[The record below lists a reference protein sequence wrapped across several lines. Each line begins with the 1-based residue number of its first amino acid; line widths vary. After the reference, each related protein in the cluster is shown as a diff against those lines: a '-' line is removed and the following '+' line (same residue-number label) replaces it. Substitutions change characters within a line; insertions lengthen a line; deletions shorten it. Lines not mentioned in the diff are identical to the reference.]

1 MSTPHRDSGGT
12 SGLPAPD
19 YFSLPLQRSDLT
31 DVSGL
36 LDLADTELAL
46 QLRAFLNEQPM
57 IDTSSH
63 FAANAIAIFQGSEG
77 TYTTAPTDREN
88 HDQNDVSRTVLNQ
101 GIPSGQTSPVRTMTF
116 QEIAAPPVPHDA
128 KPRMTLPATRT
139 QRPLDVRLARNEPSH
154 CGFVDDRVMIHQLI
168 HAGIIPDPAPHYLW
182 DEVDPLIAWYK
193 EELISR
199 LNVLLDGENRLR
211 HRAKT
216 LIRHMSTVR
225 GEGRQHV
232 YLVKWCRTGGARTY
246 RRKINFYMYDDWIAR
261 LGRFDFEE
269 DVQIIDLMDLI
280 SEVYHRL
287 FVSWT
292 AYPVPALRAPANT
305 TSAVQSVPKPM
316 NVQPA
321 TQTYTSRATQHLQPT
336 QLAMSASTH
345 NSFEVYRDQ
354 PWRDSTQWSGPSSP
368 SELQDSKKM
377 PISSQQVDHA
387 YKTFRDE
394 PRPTSSQEKHRTNL
408 MALQGKTNLPPEEGE
423 GPSVAVCHDG
433 GSSVGSI
440 VATILSTS
448 KRKIEDIEE
457 SGHGT
462 KLQRSHSPEPEH
474 QIHMMTDDARA
485 QLLPLSSSTTFFAAS
500 LQVEQALIAKLK
512 QEIVPHTEELS
523 EGDMYNA
530 ELSPHG
536 HKVALNS
543 WLDGALGTN
552 ITKPTLFR
560 KLEYPAANDF
570 SQLAR
575 CIRFARSLS
584 EQTTNWRV
592 HPVHIQ
598 EMYKL
603 TNVYGIELLRAR
615 SAMTYP
621 LECTSYSL
629 E

>member
-12 SGLPAPD
+12 SGVPASD

-46 QLRAFLNEQPM
+46 QLRAFLNEQPV

-77 TYTTAPTDREN
+77 TYATAPTDREN
-88 HDQNDVSRTVLNQ
+88 HDQNDVSQTVLNL

-116 QEIAAPPVPHDA
+116 QEIAALPVPHDA

-139 QRPLDVRLARNEPSH
+139 QRPLDVRLARDESSH

-232 YLVKWCRTGGARTY
+232 YLIKWCRTGGMGTY

-261 LGRFDFEE
+261 LERFDFEE
-269 DVQIIDLMDLI
+269 DVRIIDLMELI

-305 TSAVQSVPKPM
+305 TPAVQSVPEST
-316 NVQPA
+316 NVQPD
-321 TQTYTSRATQHLQPT
+321 T
-336 QLAMSASTH
+336 
-345 NSFEVYRDQ
+345 
-354 PWRDSTQWSGPSSP
+354 
-368 SELQDSKKM
+368 
-377 PISSQQVDHA
+377 
-387 YKTFRDE
+387 
-394 PRPTSSQEKHRTNL
+394 
-408 MALQGKTNLPPEEGE
+408 
-423 GPSVAVCHDG
+423 
-433 GSSVGSI
+433 
-440 VATILSTS
+440 
-448 KRKIEDIEE
+448 
-457 SGHGT
+457 
-462 KLQRSHSPEPEH
+462 
-474 QIHMMTDDARA
+474 
-485 QLLPLSSSTTFFAAS
+485 
-500 LQVEQALIAKLK
+500 
-512 QEIVPHTEELS
+512 
-523 EGDMYNA
+523 
-530 ELSPHG
+530 
-536 HKVALNS
+536 
-543 WLDGALGTN
+543 
-552 ITKPTLFR
+552 
-560 KLEYPAANDF
+560 
-570 SQLAR
+570 
-575 CIRFARSLS
+575 
-584 EQTTNWRV
+584 
-592 HPVHIQ
+592 
-598 EMYKL
+598 
-603 TNVYGIELLRAR
+603 
-615 SAMTYP
+615 
-621 LECTSYSL
+621 
-629 E
+629 